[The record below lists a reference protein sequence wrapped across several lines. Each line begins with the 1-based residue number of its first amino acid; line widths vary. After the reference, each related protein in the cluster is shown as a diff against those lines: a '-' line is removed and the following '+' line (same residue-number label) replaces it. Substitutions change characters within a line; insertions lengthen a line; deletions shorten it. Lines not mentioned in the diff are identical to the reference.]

1 MSGNI
6 RQVIS
11 ALRHNWTGALLV
23 AMQIAITLA
32 VLANAVYIVKQR
44 FERTERPTGF
54 DVDNVFAIASAG
66 FAQDFDYVATMRE
79 DLAYL
84 RSVPGVVAATASNAV
99 PLGGGSGAMSSLA
112 TKPNDEINSLR
123 AGFFEVD
130 EQGIAALG
138 VRLVAGRPFEQS
150 DVLPPAESVTARMP
164 QQIIITQALADALFP
179 NQNALGKT
187 VYDSVDT
194 PVTVVGIIEHMQG
207 ASADVDYVNRVSLVP
222 RLPSTA
228 PRNFYLVRTEP
239 GQRDAVMRMVEE
251 HITTSNP
258 DRMISWVRSLEE
270 AKRRVYLAD
279 RNMAI
284 FLVTITALLLGL
296 TALSLFGLATFNVNA
311 RIKQIGTRRALGARR
326 VDIVRYFLFEN
337 WLITTIGIAV
347 GCLLT
352 LAASHWLSR
361 EYGLPRLDLIYLVG
375 GVGLLWVLGQIAAW
389 QPARAAA
396 EVPPAVATRRVA

>member
-6 RQVIS
+6 RQVVS
-11 ALRHNWTGALLV
+11 ALRHNRTGALLV
-23 AMQIAITLA
+23 ALQIAITLA

-44 FERTERPTGF
+44 FERTDRPTGF
-54 DVDNVFAIASAG
+54 DVENVFAIASAG

-84 RSVPGVVAATASNAV
+84 RSLPGVIAATASNAV
-99 PLGGGSGAMSSLA
+99 PLSGGSGAMASLA
-112 TKPNDEINSLR
+112 TKPNDEKNSIR
-123 AGFFEVD
+123 GGYFEVD
-130 EQGIAALG
+130 EQGLAALG
-138 VRLVAGRPFEQS
+138 VRLVAGRPFQQS
-150 DVLPPAESVTARMP
+150 EVLPPAESMTARMP
-164 QQIIITQALADALFP
+164 QQIVITQAFADTLFP

-194 PVTVVGIIEHMQG
+194 PVTVVGIIDRMTG
-207 ASADVDYVNRVSLVP
+207 ASVDVEWVDRVSLVP
-222 RLPSTA
+222 RQPSSA
-228 PRNFYLVRTEP
+228 PRNFYIVRTEP

-251 HITTSNP
+251 RITTSNP
-258 DRMISWVRSLEE
+258 DRMVSWVRSLEE
-270 AKRRVYLAD
+270 ARRRVYLPD

-326 VDIVRYFLFEN
+326 IDIVRYFLLEN
-337 WLITTIGIAV
+337 WLITTLGIAL
-347 GCLLT
+347 GCVLT
-352 LAASHWLSR
+352 LGASHWLSR
-361 EYGLPRLDLIYLVG
+361 EYGLPRLDLFYLVG
-375 GVGLLWVLGQIAAW
+375 GVALLWVLGQIAAW

-396 EVPPAVATRRVA
+396 EVPPAVATRRIA

>member
-1 MSGNI
+1 MSGNL
-6 RQVIS
+6 RQVVS
-11 ALRHNWTGALLV
+11 AVRHNRTGALLV

-44 FERTERPTGF
+44 FERTERPTGL
-54 DVDNVFAIASAG
+54 DVENVFAIASAG

-84 RSVPGVVAATASNAV
+84 RSVPGVLAATASNAV
-99 PLGGGSGAMSSLA
+99 PLSGGTGAMSSLA

-123 AGFFEVD
+123 GGYFEVD
-130 EQGIAALG
+130 EQGLAALG
-138 VRLVAGRPFEQS
+138 VKLIAGRAFEQS
-150 DVLPPAESVTARMP
+150 EILPPAESVTASMP
-164 QQIIITQALADALFP
+164 QQIIITQAFADALFP

-194 PVTVVGIIEHMQG
+194 PVTVVGIIERMHA
-207 ASADVDYVNRVSLVP
+207 ASVDVDYINQVSLVP
-222 RLPSTA
+222 RQPSSA
-228 PRNFYLVRTEP
+228 PRNFYIVRTEP
-239 GQRDAVMRMVEE
+239 GQRDIVMRTVEE
-251 HITTSNP
+251 RITTSNP

-270 AKRRVYLAD
+270 ARRRVYLAD

-296 TALSLFGLATFNVNA
+296 TVLSLFGLATFNVNA

-326 VDIVRYFLFEN
+326 ADIVRYFLFEN
-337 WLITTIGIAV
+337 WLITTIGIAL
-347 GCLLT
+347 GCVLT
-352 LAASHWLSR
+352 LGASHWLSR
-361 EYGLPRLDLIYLVG
+361 EYGLPRLDLVYLVG
-375 GVGLLWVLGQIAAW
+375 GVVVLWVLGQIAAW

-396 EVPPAVATRRVA
+396 AVPPAVATRRVA

>member
-1 MSGNI
+1 MSGNL
-6 RQVIS
+6 RQVVS
-11 ALRHNWTGALLV
+11 ALRHNRTGALLV

-32 VLANAVYIVKQR
+32 VLVNAVYIVKQR

-54 DVDNVFAIASAG
+54 DVENVFAIANAG

-84 RSVPGVVAATASNAV
+84 RSVPGVLAATASNAV
-99 PLGGGSGAMSSLA
+99 PLSGGSGAMASLA

-123 AGFFEVD
+123 GGYFEVD

-138 VRLVAGRPFEQS
+138 VRVVAGRPFEQS
-150 DVLPPAESVTARMP
+150 EVLPPAESMTARMP
-164 QQIIITQALADALFP
+164 QQIIITQAFADALFP

-194 PVTVVGIIEHMQG
+194 PVTVVGIIERMQA
-207 ASADVDYVNRVSLVP
+207 ASVDVDYVNQVSLVP
-222 RLPSTA
+222 RQPSSA
-228 PRNFYLVRTEP
+228 PRNFYIVRTEP
-239 GQRDAVMRMVEE
+239 GQRDVVMRTVEE
-251 HITTSNP
+251 RITTSNP

-270 AKRRVYLAD
+270 ARRRVYLAD

-311 RIKQIGTRRALGARR
+311 RIRQIGTRRALGARR
-326 VDIVRYFLFEN
+326 ADIVRYFLLEN
-337 WLITTIGIAV
+337 WLITTIGIAL
-347 GCLLT
+347 GCILT
-352 LAASHWLSR
+352 LGASHWLSR
-361 EYGLPRLDLIYLVG
+361 EYGLPRLDLVYLVG
-375 GVGLLWVLGQIAAW
+375 GVALLWVLGQIAAW

-396 EVPPAVATRRVA
+396 EVPPAVATRRIA

>member
-6 RQVIS
+6 RQVVS
-11 ALRHNWTGALLV
+11 ALRHNRTGALLV
-23 AMQIAITLA
+23 ALQIAITLA

-44 FERTERPTGF
+44 FERTDRPTGF
-54 DVDNVFAIASAG
+54 DVENVFAVANAG
-66 FAQDFDYVATMRE
+66 FAKDFDYVATMRE

-84 RSVPGVVAATASNAV
+84 RSLPGVIAATASNAV
-99 PLGGGSGAMSSLA
+99 PLGGGSGAMASLA
-112 TKPNDEINSLR
+112 TRPNDEKNSIR
-123 AGFFEVD
+123 GGYFEVD
-130 EQGIAALG
+130 EQGLAALG
-138 VRLVAGRPFEQS
+138 VRLVAGRPFQQS
-150 DVLPPAESVTARMP
+150 EVLPPAESMTARMP
-164 QQIIITQALADALFP
+164 QQIVITQAFADTLFP

-194 PVTVVGIIEHMQG
+194 PVTVVGIIDHMQG
-207 ASADVDYVNRVSLVP
+207 ASVDVEWVNRVSLVP
-222 RLPSTA
+222 RQPSSA
-228 PRNFYLVRTEP
+228 PRNFYIVRTEP

-251 HITTSNP
+251 RITTSNP

-270 AKRRVYLAD
+270 ARKRVYLPD

-326 VDIVRYFLFEN
+326 VDIVRYFLLEN
-337 WLITTIGIAV
+337 WLITTLGVAL
-347 GCLLT
+347 GCILT
-352 LAASHWLSR
+352 LGASHWLAR
-361 EYGLPRLDLIYLVG
+361 EYGLPRLDLFYLVG
-375 GVGLLWVLGQIAAW
+375 GVALLWVLGQIAAW

-396 EVPPAVATRRVA
+396 EVPPAVATRRIA

>member
-1 MSGNI
+1 MSGNL
-6 RQVIS
+6 RQVVS
-11 ALRHNWTGALLV
+11 ALRRNRTGALLV

-32 VLANAVYIVKQR
+32 VLVNAVFIVKQR
-44 FERTERPTGF
+44 YERTERPTGF
-54 DVDNVFAIASAG
+54 DVENVFAIASAG

-84 RSVPGVVAATASNAV
+84 RSVPGVLAATASNAV
-99 PLGGGSGAMSSLA
+99 PLSGGSGAMASLA

-123 AGFFEVD
+123 GGYFEVD

-138 VRLVAGRPFEQS
+138 VRMVAGRPFEQS
-150 DVLPPAESVTARMP
+150 EVLPPAESMTARMP
-164 QQIIITQALADALFP
+164 QQIIITQAFADALFP

-194 PVTVVGIIEHMQG
+194 PVTVVGIMERMQA
-207 ASADVDYVNRVSLVP
+207 ASVDVDYVNQVSLVP
-222 RLPSTA
+222 RQPSSS
-228 PRNFYLVRTEP
+228 PRNFYIVRTEP
-239 GQRDAVMRMVEE
+239 GQRDIVMRTVEE
-251 HITTSNP
+251 RITTSNP

-270 AKRRVYLAD
+270 ARRRVYLAD

-296 TALSLFGLATFNVNA
+296 TVLSLFGLATFNVNA

-326 VDIVRYFLFEN
+326 ADIVRYFLLEN
-337 WLITTIGIAV
+337 WLITTIGVAL
-347 GCLLT
+347 GCVLT
-352 LAASHWLSR
+352 LGASHWLSR
-361 EYGLPRLDLIYLVG
+361 EYGLPRLDLVYLVG
-375 GVGLLWVLGQIAAW
+375 GVVVLWVLGQIAAW

-396 EVPPAVATRRVA
+396 AVPPAVATRRVA

>member
-1 MSGNI
+1 MSGNL
-6 RQVIS
+6 RQVAS
-11 ALRHNWTGALLV
+11 ALRRNRTGALLV

-32 VLANAVYIVKQR
+32 VLVNAVFIVKQR
-44 FERTERPTGF
+44 YERTERPTGF
-54 DVDNVFAIASAG
+54 DVENVFAIASAG

-84 RSVPGVVAATASNAV
+84 RSVPGVLAATASNAV
-99 PLGGGSGAMSSLA
+99 PLSGGSGAMASLA

-123 AGFFEVD
+123 GGYFEVD

-138 VRLVAGRPFEQS
+138 VRIVAGRPFEQS
-150 DVLPPAESVTARMP
+150 EVLPPAESMTARMP
-164 QQIIITQALADALFP
+164 QQIIITQAFADALFP

-194 PVTVVGIIEHMQG
+194 PVTVVGIMERMQA
-207 ASADVDYVNRVSLVP
+207 ASVDVDYVNQVSLVP
-222 RLPSTA
+222 RQPSSS
-228 PRNFYLVRTEP
+228 PRNFYIVRTEP
-239 GQRDAVMRMVEE
+239 GQRDIVMRTVEE
-251 HITTSNP
+251 RITTSNP

-270 AKRRVYLAD
+270 ARRRVYLAD

-296 TALSLFGLATFNVNA
+296 TVLSLFGLATFNVNA

-326 VDIVRYFLFEN
+326 ADIVRYFLFEN
-337 WLITTIGIAV
+337 WLITTIGIAL
-347 GCLLT
+347 GCVLT
-352 LAASHWLSR
+352 LGASHWLSR
-361 EYGLPRLDLIYLVG
+361 EYGLPRLDLVYLVG
-375 GVGLLWVLGQIAAW
+375 GVVVLWVLGQIAAW

-396 EVPPAVATRRVA
+396 AVPPAVATRRVA

>member
-1 MSGNI
+1 MSGNL
-6 RQVIS
+6 RQVVS

-32 VLANAVYIVKQR
+32 VLANAVFIVKQR
-44 FERTERPTGF
+44 YERTERPTGL
-54 DVDNVFAIASAG
+54 DVENVFAIASAG

-99 PLGGGSGAMSSLA
+99 PLSGGTGAMSSLA
-112 TKPNDEINSLR
+112 TKPNDEKNSIP
-123 AGFFEVD
+123 GGYFEVD
-130 EQGIAALG
+130 EQGLTALG

-150 DVLPPAESVTARMP
+150 EVLPPAESVTASMP
-164 QQIIITQALADALFP
+164 QQIIITQAFAEALFP

-194 PVTVVGIIEHMQG
+194 PVTVVGIIERMQA
-207 ASADVDYVNRVSLVP
+207 ASVDVEYVNRVSLVP
-222 RLPSTA
+222 RQPSSS
-228 PRNFYLVRTEP
+228 PRNFYIVRTEP
-239 GQRDAVMRMVEE
+239 GQRDVVMRTVEE
-251 HITTSNP
+251 RITTSNP

-270 AKRRVYLAD
+270 ARKRIYLAD
-279 RNMAI
+279 RNMAV

-311 RIKQIGTRRALGARR
+311 RIRQIGTRRALGARR
-326 VDIVRYFLFEN
+326 TDIVRYFLLEN
-337 WLITTIGIAV
+337 WLITTIGIAL
-347 GCLLT
+347 GCILT

-361 EYGLPRLDLIYLVG
+361 EYGLPRLDLFYLVG
-375 GVGLLWVLGQIAAW
+375 GVALLWVLGQIAAW

-396 EVPPAVATRRVA
+396 EVPPAVATRRIA

>member
-6 RQVIS
+6 RQVVS
-11 ALRHNWTGALLV
+11 ALRHNRTGALLV
-23 AMQIAITLA
+23 AVQIAITLA

-54 DVDNVFAIASAG
+54 DVENVFAIASAG
-66 FAQDFDYVATMRE
+66 FAQDFDYVTTMRE

-99 PLGGGSGAMSSLA
+99 PLSGGSGAMASLA
-112 TKPNDEINSLR
+112 TKPNDEKNSLR
-123 AGFFEVD
+123 GGFFEVD

-150 DVLPPAESVTARMP
+150 EIMPPAESVTASMP
-164 QQIIITQALADALFP
+164 QQIIITQAFADALFP
-179 NQNALGKT
+179 NENALGKT

-194 PVTVVGIIEHMQG
+194 PVTVVGIIERMQA
-207 ASADVDYVNRVSLVP
+207 ASVDVDYVNHVSLVP
-222 RLPSTA
+222 RRPSSS
-228 PRNFYLVRTEP
+228 PRNFYIVRTEA
-239 GQRDAVMRMVEE
+239 GQRDAVMRTVEE
-251 HITTSNP
+251 RITTSNP

-270 AKRRVYLAD
+270 ARRRVYLAD

-284 FLVTITALLLGL
+284 FLVTITALLLAL

-326 VDIVRYFLFEN
+326 TDIVRYFLLEN
-337 WLITTIGIAV
+337 WLITTIGIAL
-347 GCLLT
+347 GCVLT
-352 LAASHWLSR
+352 LSASYWLSR
-361 EYGLPRLDLIYLVG
+361 EYGLPRLDLFYLVG
-375 GVGLLWVLGQIAAW
+375 GVALLWVLGQIAAW

-396 EVPPAVATRRVA
+396 EVPPAVATRRIA